1 MPILLVTNLDL
12 IRLVLTRDMFVEENS
27 ILLER
32 ISLTHMEYLTCR
44 EMFGNGVRTGTQI
57 NIIMSPPIKIRLDRK
72 MEYIKS
78 LEAGHG

>member
-12 IRLVLTRDMFVEENS
+12 IRLVLTRDMFAEENS
-27 ILLER
+27 NLLER
-32 ISLTHMEYLTCR
+32 ISLTHMEYLTCQ

-57 NIIMSPPIKIRLDRK
+57 NIIMTPPIKIRLDRT